1 MKFSRW
7 GKTPKD
13 PPRRAKRKE
22 IEGQAILTLELLTM
36 ERQTEPP
43 INPKKKREGEKK
55 GKIKTL
61 PWLVSALKEKKE
73 EKKERKTYL
82 KEEEMGDAAV
92 HNSPEKNHGQRKL
105 KTGERE
111 VSQKK

>member
-36 ERQTEPP
+36 KRQTKPLIKPKSEK
-43 INPKKKREGEKK
+43 KKKRRKKK
-55 GKIKTL
+55 GKI
-61 PWLVSALKEKKE
+61 
-73 EKKERKTYL
+73 
-82 KEEEMGDAAV
+82 
-92 HNSPEKNHGQRKL
+92 RKL
-105 KTGERE
+105 P
-111 VSQKK
+111 